1 MARLS
6 FSRWPSLF
14 FCDFQAP
21 SVRRPHLLH
30 RSRRK
35 KHPRNRCKIRPM
47 GQKIPTLPPRT
58 RQKPQSAAG
67 VLRFLCFSLKK
78 AVDKCP
84 ESMLKAPLLQKS
96 SQLRGQFVLISQI
109 ATFQE
114 KVCQEKQSHIF
125 GRHRWQTASRSYR
138 ITWDC
143 ISRTFDKVF
152 YYRCET

>member
-14 FCDFQAP
+14 FYFQAS

-47 GQKIPTLPPRT
+47 GQKIPTPPRRT
-58 RQKPQSAAG
+58 RQKPQSVAG
-67 VLRFLCFSLKK
+67 VSRLYVSPSKKQLINSLRVCSSHLCCKN
-78 AVDKCP
+78 
-84 ESMLKAPLLQKS
+84 

-109 ATFQE
+109 ATCQE

>member
-47 GQKIPTLPPRT
+47 GQKIPTLPRRT

-67 VLRFLCFSLKK
+67 VLRFYVSPSK

-84 ESMLKAPLLQKS
+84 ESMLKPPLLQKTHNSEGCLSYFSNCDLSGKSLPRKAIAHFRS
-96 SQLRGQFVLISQI
+96 SSL
-109 ATFQE
+109 AN
-114 KVCQEKQSHIF
+114 
-125 GRHRWQTASRSYR
+125 
-138 ITWDC
+138 
-143 ISRTFDKVF
+143 
-152 YYRCET
+152 CESFIQNNMGLYFSNFR

>member
-14 FCDFQAP
+14 FFDFQAP

-47 GQKIPTLPPRT
+47 GQKIPTLPRRT

-67 VLRFLCFSLKK
+67 VLRLYVSPSK
-78 AVDKCP
+78 AVDNYSK
-84 ESMLKAPLLQKS
+84 SMLKPPLLQKN
-96 SQLRGQFVLISQI
+96 SQLRGQFILISQI

-114 KVCQEKQSHIF
+114 KVCREKQSHIF